1 MDISSLVTSTYIHDK
16 FRKNFKLSVCRNG
29 NIKGIFVEKP
39 FSRKLISKLLT
50 IFLVSYELFLDDIL
64 SLNLKS
70 NCFKIDF

>member
-16 FRKNFKLSVCRNG
+16 FRKIFMLSVCRND
-29 NIKGIFVEKP
+29 NIEGIFVEKP